1 MEKKSFRQHQSRSGE
16 PPKGKKTFSPEREEK
31 KDTQTHNKNEQTQ
44 THNANNNMR
53 LLAHNMLACNVKG
66 VVNGYPLKI
75 RATKVEINESEFNGQ
90 FIVHMLGKLDWGAF
104 VNAYG
109 EVKGEND
116 DDLPE
121 EIPSGCEED
130 ESFLRKVHHALLE
143 VTVVEGHLE
152 CPESGRKFPIT
163 NTIPNMLLNED
174 EV

>member
-1 MEKKSFRQHQSRSGE
+1 VGSRQR
-16 PPKGKKTFSPEREEK
+16 PKDIFPRKRGKERHTNAQK
-31 KDTQTHNKNEQTQ
+31 HEQTQ

>member
-1 MEKKSFRQHQSRSGE
+1 MRVRVMEKKSFRAPFRAKRHFPQKER
-16 PPKGKKTFSPEREEK
+16 KRKTHINAQKRA
-31 KDTQTHNKNEQTQ
+31 NTQ

-116 DDLPE
+116 DLPE
-121 EIPSGCEED
+121 EIPSGCNED